1 MQGKHPSRHPEHAQ
15 RFADR
20 SQRRVLHLSLTRDFY
35 TMYKVHFSFEEKE
48 KQPLTVDAEEGDTLL
63 EVALK
68 NDIELHHNCGG
79 VCACSTCHI
88 YLEKGVEF
96 VDEITDKEED
106 FVDRARNPK
115 LTSRLS
121 CQCLLHEGGGELE
134 VTVPDQSVILGE

>member
-1 MQGKHPSRHPEHAQ
+1 
-15 RFADR
+15 
-20 SQRRVLHLSLTRDFY
+20 
-35 TMYKVHFSFEEKE
+35 MYRIHYKFEEKE
-48 KQPLTVDAEEGDTLL
+48 KQPVSVEAQEGDTLL

-68 NDIELHHNCGG
+68 NNIELHHNCGG

-88 YLEKGVEF
+88 YLEKGEEYVE
-96 VDEITDKEED
+96 EITDKEED

-121 CQCLLHEGGGELE
+121 CQCLLHDAEGEIE